1 MNTTHHGMLS
11 KRYRLLERLAT
22 GGMGEVWRAEDEL
35 LGRDVA
41 IKILKDEY
49 ASDETF
55 RIRFRA
61 EARNTAGLSHPGIAQ
76 MYDYGEQAD
85 VAYLVMELVPGQPLS
100 EILYRNE
107 RLSPEVTLEIIAQA
121 ARALQA
127 AHDAGLIHRDIKPGN
142 LIVDPDGLV
151 KVTDFGIARAV
162 NATTMTQ
169 TGTVLGTAQYVSPE
183 QAEGRPLT
191 PATDVYSL
199 GIVAYECLS
208 GHTPFT
214 GESAVAIALSHVRD
228 EPPPLPPDVP
238 DGVREL
244 IGRCLSK
251 EPGGRPQ
258 SAGEL
263 SNVAYMARESLRM
276 DDGSSE
282 AVTGAS
288 GTAAGAG
295 AAGASTAGADTADGD
310 TAGAVSAEIG
320 ADGASAN
327 EAEAPLAP
335 LHEPAPVPGEE
346 PGRPGTGGDGGEEA
360 GTPPFGTPDVAGAA
374 TEASSVTPT
383 SAAAYDTPYD
393 VFSDTP
399 HDTPDGPGAAET
411 AANTAADGVPYRKRV
426 LIVAGAMSVA
436 VICAGALMLGFRWDA
451 LVNPAG
457 YSDGGNVPPATPD
470 SASPS
475 WRLSPGWDSQDP
487 PQGRTEP
494 DRAGVPDGER
504 TRQNESPNGETDGD
518 PNQGGDGGNSGD
530 HPEPEPSEPSSPGD
544 GDPTPGSPPPSPT
557 DSSPSPTD
565 TGDGQDDDTEPT
577 EPPSSE

>member
-1 MNTTHHGMLS
+1 MTDTEHSMLS
-11 KRYRLLERLAT
+11 NRYRLLERLAT

-49 ASDETF
+49 AGDETF

-85 VAYLVMELVPGQPLS
+85 IAYLVMELVPGQPLS

-127 AHDAGLIHRDIKPGN
+127 AHDADLIHRDIKPGN

-151 KVTDFGIARAV
+151 KVTDFGIARVV
-162 NATTMTQ
+162 NAATMTQ

-214 GESAVAIALSHVRD
+214 GESAVAIALAHVRD
-228 EPPPLPPDVP
+228 EPPALPEDVP
-238 DGVREL
+238 GGVRDL

-251 EPGGRPQ
+251 DPEHRPP

-276 DDGSSE
+276 GDTGPE
-282 AVTGAS
+282 TAVA
-288 GTAAGAG
+288 APAAMAGAG
-295 AAGASTAGADTADGD
+295 VAGG
-310 TAGAVSAEIG
+310 VSAESE
-320 ADGASAN
+320 DGMAPH
-327 EAEAPLAP
+327 AETETP
-335 LHEPAPVPGEE
+335 LHESAPASGEATAAAE
-346 PGRPGTGGDGGEEA
+346 GDTGGNGA
-360 GTPPFGTPDVAGAA
+360 TPPFGTLGVAGAA
-374 TEASSVTPT
+374 TEAGGVT
-383 SAAAYDTPYD
+383 SLDAA
-393 VFSDTP
+393 P
-399 HDTPDGPGAAET
+399 HAALDEPET
-411 AANTAADGVPYRKRV
+411 ADSTSYRRRV
-426 LIVAGAMSVA
+426 LLIAGAMSVA
-436 VICAGALMLGFRWDA
+436 VICAGALMLAFRWDA
-451 LVNPAG
+451 LFNPAG
-457 YSDGGNVPPATPD
+457 YPNEGNVPPAVPD
-470 SASPS
+470 STSPS
-475 WRLSPGWDSQDP
+475 WRLSPGWDTSDPSQ
-487 PQGRTEP
+487 RTQ
-494 DRAGVPDGER
+494 RGGAGVPGVDRSGGA
-504 TRQNESPNGETDGD
+504 STDGTKAAGSD
-518 PNQGGDGGNSGD
+518 DD
-530 HPEPEPSEPSSPGD
+530 HGD
-544 GDPTPGSPPPSPT
+544 GDGSGGGSEPDPPDTPGPGDSNTATGSPTSTGGPTGPSPT
-557 DSSPSPTD
+557 GTNGGGDDDDTGGTDSPSP
-565 TGDGQDDDTEPT
+565 E
-577 EPPSSE
+577 